1 MIQKNKL
8 FTLNIHMSL
17 AQLLQS
23 YSQDISAREEHN
35 NAVGDRNADAKAN
48 TMQED
53 FQHHLDALNAGAVDL
68 GTASS
73 AYHMGR
79 KIYQK
84 VKQGNKVAKQIEDL
98 KNTIKNSGKD
108 KPSGEEGGAEESQ
121 AGQEPADGNVGSER
135 GGADVASDIQP
146 RAGAEPN
153 ASDLDARVD
162 AVQSRFQQLK
172 ARVSQPFEPEARVPV
187 PASEASNTANI
198 GVPKRDMPDKAFG
211 KQAERFQNRSN
222 QLTAQKASADAEP
235 ATADAPQSQTV
246 ANNVQADP
254 TPQQTAQP
262 TPQVEDAGPQ
272 APREFLNREGTPLRP
287 SQGEVAPRNTAPNTG
302 ENTVRAEPDTAPRGN
317 LGGDGPSAVGT
328 EIESGINDADRGA
341 GALSRAGAAVADTI
355 NGVKTSVGNM
365 ARNVASKVGGA
376 VKSVLPESMGDLGT
390 EAAVSLGLDAIP
402 VVGEVASVITG
413 LVSLFEGIHHDDAK
427 PKALAPQKTPVQVA
441 SGIDPTAL
449 TSSAPAQ
456 ATIV

>member
-35 NAVGDRNADAKAN
+35 NAIGERNSDAKASN
-48 TMQED
+48 MQED

-84 VKQGNKVAKQIEDL
+84 VKQGSKIQKQIEDL
-98 KNTIKNSGKD
+98 KETIKGKDKD
-108 KPSGEEGGAEESQ
+108 KPSGEEGRTEESQ
-121 AGQEPADGNVGSER
+121 AGQEPSDGNVGSER
-135 GGADVASDIQP
+135 GGADTANDIQP

-153 ASDLDARVD
+153 ASDLDERVD
-162 AVQSRFQQLK
+162 DVQGRFQALK
-172 ARVSQPFEPEARVPV
+172 QKVQAQRERLSAPQDEGTPSQRVRSAVREDTPSGDVTAPKPE
-187 PASEASNTANI
+187 
-198 GVPKRDMPDKAFG
+198 D
-211 KQAERFQNRSN
+211 
-222 QLTAQKASADAEP
+222 AQP

-254 TPQQTAQP
+254 TPQAQGEPTTQTGGRTTLGTRDLGEQP
-262 TPQVEDAGPQ
+262 TLQSTLQDSSDPFSGP
-272 APREFLNREGTPLRP
+272 RRIG
-287 SQGEVAPRNTAPNTG
+287 GEVNRNTAGNTG
-302 ENTVRAEPDTAPRGN
+302 EEVRAGPDTAPRGN

-328 EIESGINDADRGA
+328 EIEGGINDADRGV

-365 ARNVASKVGGA
+365 AKNVASKVGGA

-427 PKALAPQKTPVQVA
+427 PKPLPPQKTPVQVA